1 MTTRIRGRGA
11 LSVPK
16 GTKVRPTSDRV
27 REAIFNILGQRCD
40 GDRVLDLYAG
50 TGALGIEALVRGAA
64 QAVLV
69 EKDADVVRVIRR
81 NLDRLVP
88 EADASLEHRD
98 AGEALRQLAARRKQF
113 DLIFADPPYDSG
125 EVMKVLEGLNEHPV
139 LGEGGVVIIEHS
151 PHERAPERLDGIM
164 RVDQRRYGQ
173 TQVSFYKEATMEK
186 DTP

>member
-1 MTTRIRGRGA
+1 V

-27 REAIFNILGQRCD
+27 REAIFDILGQRCD

-69 EKDADVVRVIRR
+69 EIDASVARTIRR

-88 EADASLEHRD
+88 EADTKLEQMD
-98 AGEALRQLAARRKQF
+98 AVEALRRLAGRQRRF
-113 DLIFADPPYDSG
+113 DLIFADPPYDRG
-125 EVMKVLEGLNEHPV
+125 EVLKVLAALDEHPV
-139 LGEGGVVIIEHS
+139 LGEGGVLVIEHS
-151 PHERAPERLDGIM
+151 PHERAPERLGGIT
-164 RVDQRRYGQ
+164 RVEDRRYGQ
-173 TQVSFYKEATMEK
+173 TQVSFYKEAAAETE
-186 DTP
+186 TP